1 MTQPLGSEAQQPP
14 QQPRQPT
21 EQPIASQAPK
31 SSTLGYEFTMG
42 QDDIIRSL
50 SKKMKFVGVFY
61 VVVSAI
67 VGLAGLG
74 FMFLN
79 AWIGLFYMIMLTP
92 PLLIGIWTLNA
103 AKSFKLVVDTKGH
116 DVPHLMNALNSL
128 RKLYTMIF
136 WILIIALVFMVIA
149 IVAAIVLI
157 SSGLIPVP
165 TESTTVTSML

>member
-1 MTQPLGSEAQQPP
+1 MTQPPDFEALQPP
-14 QQPRQPT
+14 QQPQQPT
-21 EQPIASQAPK
+21 EQSIAGQAPK
-31 SSTLGYEFTMG
+31 SPTLGYEFTMA
-42 QDDIIRSL
+42 QDDVIRAL
-50 SKKMKFVGVFY
+50 SKKMKFVGAFY

-79 AWIGLFYMIMLTP
+79 AWIGLFYMVMLTP
-92 PLLIGIWTLNA
+92 ELLIGIWTLTA

-157 SSGLIPVP
+157 SSGIIPIP

>member
-1 MTQPLGSEAQQPP
+1 MTQPPDFEAQQPP
-14 QQPRQPT
+14 QQPHQPT
-21 EQPIASQAPK
+21 EQQSAVQALKPT
-31 SSTLGYEFTMG
+31 TLGYEFTMA
-42 QDDIIRSL
+42 QDDVIRAL
-50 SKKMKFVGVFY
+50 SKKMKFVGMFY

-92 PLLIGIWTLNA
+92 ELLIGIWTLTA

-128 RKLYTMIF
+128 RKLYTMMF
-136 WILIIALVFMVIA
+136 WILIIALAFMVIA

-157 SSGLIPVP
+157 SSGLIPIP